1 MQYDKLTLKSQEAL
15 QDAQNIARSQSHQEM
30 DCEHLLLALTRQP
43 ESLVPALLPRLGAD
57 PTPSRDL
64 QKALEAA
71 QTEAAKLKD
80 DYVSTEHLL
89 LGLLDQPGIS
99 LKRILG

>member
-43 ESLVPALLPRLGAD
+43 ESLVPELLQRLGVQPTKLQSDLEKEIARRHKVQGGGD
-57 PTPSRDL
+57 PYASRDL
-64 QKALEAA
+64 Q
-71 QTEAAKLKD
+71 
-80 DYVSTEHLL
+80 
-89 LGLLDQPGIS
+89 
-99 LKRILG
+99 